1 MKYRIITL
9 LAAVMLT
16 AAAAFADGIAISHGP
31 YLQNITETSATI
43 VWTCNR
49 QSTGWV
55 ELAPDDGSNFYACER
70 PRYYDTN
77 IGIRVTDTIHAVR
90 LSGLQPGVVYRYRI
104 YSQEVLSHHG
114 FDVRYGQVAATNVFS
129 QKPLAF
135 RTNDRSKPSTSF
147 VVLNDIHARQNLIT
161 PLLRQAGYEKRDMV
175 IYNGDMV
182 SQLNSQDDLFT
193 GFMDESVG
201 LFAKEK
207 TFYYVRGNHE
217 TRGAFATEIQRYFC
231 PREPHLYYSFL
242 QGPVFFIMLD
252 TGEDKPDTDIEY
264 SSITDY
270 DNYRTEQAEWLK
282 AVVQTDDFKSA
293 RYKVVIAHVP
303 PQTDAEGAWHG
314 PKEVAAKFVPILN
327 DAGID
332 LMICAH
338 LHRTIYYKPDA
349 MHKFPVIVNS
359 NNTCL
364 TGDTEGGKLNIAILD
379 AEGKKSF
386 AESY

>member
-31 YLQNITETSATI
+31 YLQNITETSATT

-231 PREPHLYYSFL
+231 PREPHL
-242 QGPVFFIMLD
+242 
-252 TGEDKPDTDIEY
+252 
-264 SSITDY
+264 
-270 DNYRTEQAEWLK
+270 
-282 AVVQTDDFKSA
+282 
-293 RYKVVIAHVP
+293 
-303 PQTDAEGAWHG
+303 
-314 PKEVAAKFVPILN
+314 
-327 DAGID
+327 
-332 LMICAH
+332 
-338 LHRTIYYKPDA
+338 
-349 MHKFPVIVNS
+349 
-359 NNTCL
+359 
-364 TGDTEGGKLNIAILD
+364 
-379 AEGKKSF
+379 
-386 AESY
+386 